1 MPSYDQELLSIAQD
15 LVPRGSGQRG
25 RLPTARIRRSISTS
39 YYALFHFI
47 LEEVGLSVV
56 GTRGDL
62 RSRRRILARTISHAG
77 IKAALDKV
85 RGSPVDASV
94 VADFLRPSGSGA
106 ATGSAHAPAF
116 ARSLASSFRSE
127 DRRVGKECVS
137 TWRSRLSPYHSKK
150 NDNAHHNS
158 SYIPYNL

>member
-94 VADFLRPSGSGA
+94 VAESGR
-106 ATGSAHAPAF
+106 ATC
-116 ARSLASSFRSE
+116 RE
-127 DRRVGKECVS
+127 RVGQYV
-137 TWRSRLSPYHSKK
+137 
-150 NDNAHHNS
+150 
-158 SYIPYNL
+158 